1 MNRLLLGIS
10 LSFILATQTSCA
22 VADGVA
28 LRPEVREFVDQ
39 MVSKHH
45 FNRNE
50 LITLLGQVQTRQDII
65 AAMMKPAE
73 AKPWFQYRPIFINDA
88 RIQGGVEF
96 WNKHEA
102 LLARAQTTYGVPPEI
117 ITAIIGVE
125 TRYGKNTGTFRVLDA
140 LYTLGFDYPPRSP
153 FFMGELE
160 HYLLFTREEKM
171 DPALLKGSYA
181 GAMGQPQ
188 FISSS
193 YRKYAVDFDGDGA
206 RK

>member
-1 MNRLLLGIS
+1 M
-10 LSFILATQTSCA
+10 T
-22 VADGVA
+22 
-28 LRPEVREFVDQ
+28 
-39 MVSKHH
+39 
-45 FNRNE
+45 
-50 LITLLGQVQTRQDII
+50 
-65 AAMMKPAE
+65 
-73 AKPWFQYRPIFINDA
+73 
-88 RIQGGVEF
+88 
-96 WNKHEA
+96 
-102 LLARAQTTYGVPPEI
+102 RAQITYGVPPEI

-125 TRYGKNTGTFRVLDA
+125 TRYGKNAGTFRVLDA

-153 FFMGELE
+153 FFLSELE
-160 HYLLFTREEKM
+160 QYLLLTREEKM